1 MQEIHAIWVT
11 IGVESMCWRRVA
23 MRTGRF
29 VKHFPKIGACQKSL
43 CGNGLR
49 HILHAVSRQMS
60 LMAPGNGG
68 VWVFVVWA
76 TKIGA
81 ASPRFVV
88 LNT

>member
-23 MRTGRF
+23 TRTGRF
-29 VKHFPKIGACQKSL
+29 VKHFPKIDACQKSL

-60 LMAPGNGG
+60 LVMPGNGG
-68 VWVFVVWA
+68 VWFFGMWA

-88 LNT
+88 ANT